1 MKFYDSTGRD
11 CTSSVQRVADYDGVE
26 IQDDWLG
33 FKFTDAIEDARPIL
47 SADDADALIGED
59 APVALVETE
68 ARKRGWIE

>member
-1 MKFYDSTGRD
+1 MERVTGHNWI
-11 CTSSVQRVADYDGVE
+11 E
-26 IQDDWLG
+26 IPDDVVG
-33 FKFTDAIEDARPIL
+33 FKFTDPTEYARVIL